1 MKTDE
6 LQGMEVLTEL
16 ALPPGH
22 MPRSCR
28 DVTRPNVDR
37 RAAQLRRESGQRAK
51 NKYYKKVTQDA
62 KLSWQHTDAACGRVG
77 PGLPVIARP
86 GPARPPVPPSSYLAR
101 LHHLLECSA
110 AAATGAAD
118 DGPLAA
124 NVKTQLI
131 MLAEE
136 PASQPARLIISTG
149 SRLV

>member
-1 MKTDE
+1 M
-6 LQGMEVLTEL
+6 
-16 ALPPGH
+16 AAH
-22 MPRSCR
+22 
-28 DVTRPNVDR
+28 R
-37 RAAQLRRESGQRAK
+37 R
-51 NKYYKKVTQDA
+51 
-62 KLSWQHTDAACGRVG
+62 
-77 PGLPVIARP
+77 GLWTGGTWSPSHSPARP